1 MLPSLVLSN
10 GTLKK
15 GQLIGLTALI
25 TGAGGGIG
33 YETARSLAWLGAKL
47 IIAEIDKRKGKKAEQ
62 LINDEFGKNTAL
74 FIPTDISSK
83 KSVIHLAKVIRKKNG
98 TIDVLI
104 NNATIT
110 PIGSVHQVGSKAWD
124 CSYAVNIRGPVL
136 LIEQFLPPML
146 ERKKGVIVFIPSSG
160 AAPYMG
166 AYEIFKT
173 AQVELS
179 NTLVAE
185 LEGTGV
191 ITYSVGPGIVKTET
205 AQKAIELLAPLY
217 GKSTSEFYLMNEK
230 FLLSSEEAGAGIAA
244 SIALANIYN
253 GQEIGSIQALN
264 DAGINIS
271 NPNHSKIVLDD
282 NKKAKMLFLLE
293 EIVKTFTEQ
302 ADGWNS
308 RIVFERQWLLRDFKK
323 CTGLTPKELKEELL
337 TLIEETKN
345 NYIEDEL
352 WENTSVAKLYSF
364 YKRQLKLLEGYEKD
378 PNKLKLH
385 KEIINQWL
393 DTVYMF
399 KELYAQVSSSSND
412 TESRGDGD

>member
-160 AAPYMG
+160 ASPYMG

-191 ITYSVGPGIVKTET
+191 ITYSVGPGIVKTKT

>member
-1 MLPSLVLSN
+1 
-10 GTLKK
+10 
-15 GQLIGLTALI
+15 
-25 TGAGGGIG
+25 
-33 YETARSLAWLGAKL
+33 
-47 IIAEIDKRKGKKAEQ
+47 
-62 LINDEFGKNTAL
+62 
-74 FIPTDISSK
+74 
-83 KSVIHLAKVIRKKNG
+83 
-98 TIDVLI
+98 
-104 NNATIT
+104 
-110 PIGSVHQVGSKAWD
+110 
-124 CSYAVNIRGPVL
+124 
-136 LIEQFLPPML
+136 
-146 ERKKGVIVFIPSSG
+146 
-160 AAPYMG
+160 MG

-191 ITYSVGPGIVKTET
+191 ITYSVGPGIVKTKT